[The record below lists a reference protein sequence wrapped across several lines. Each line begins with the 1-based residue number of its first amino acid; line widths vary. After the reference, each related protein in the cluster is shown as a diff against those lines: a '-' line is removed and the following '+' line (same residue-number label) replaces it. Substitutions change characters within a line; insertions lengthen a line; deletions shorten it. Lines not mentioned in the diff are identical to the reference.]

1 MWFVYTWESEFIR
14 IVIDIECGGFDPVEK
29 SQLTADVLLSADTSS
44 DHNIWYFV
52 TIKDTVIS

>member
-29 SQLTADVLLSADTSS
+29 SQLTADVLLSADASS
-44 DHNIWYFV
+44 DHNI
-52 TIKDTVIS
+52 